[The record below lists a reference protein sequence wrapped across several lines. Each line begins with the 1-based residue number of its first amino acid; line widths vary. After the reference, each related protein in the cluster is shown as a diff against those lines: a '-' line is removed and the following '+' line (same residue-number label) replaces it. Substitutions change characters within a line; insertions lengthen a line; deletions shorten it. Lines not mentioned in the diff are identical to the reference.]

1 MKQGLSSCARMKTG
15 RRTQTFRIS
24 AAMPF
29 SPNFVVN
36 SVGGRN
42 LEKYQLGGVIFGC
55 KNTTLKECQSKLLF
69 G

>member
-1 MKQGLSSCARMKTG
+1 MNTG

-24 AAMPF
+24 GAMPF
-29 SPNFVVN
+29 SPNLAVN

-42 LEKYQLGGVIFGC
+42 LEKHQLGGVIFGC
-55 KNTTLKECQSKLLF
+55 KNSTLKECQSKLLF